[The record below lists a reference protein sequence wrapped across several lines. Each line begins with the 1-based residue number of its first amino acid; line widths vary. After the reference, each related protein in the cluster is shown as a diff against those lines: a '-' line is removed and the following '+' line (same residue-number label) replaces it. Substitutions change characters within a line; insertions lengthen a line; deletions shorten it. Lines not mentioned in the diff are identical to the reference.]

1 MINGIVNIYK
11 EKGYTSHDV
20 VAVLRKVVGQKK
32 IGHTGTLD
40 PDATGVLPV
49 CLGRATKVCELLT
62 DHDKTYEALLLLGKT
77 TDTQD
82 ISGEVLEE
90 KNPAHLTEEEVRS
103 CIESFIGEYDQVPPM
118 YSALKVNGKKLY
130 ELAREGKTVERK
142 SRRVQIHGIRIL
154 EMNLPHVRMEVDCSK
169 GTYIRTLCHDIGE
182 KLQVGGCMEELE
194 RTKVGR
200 FLKEDAVTLDEV
212 RQKMEQGEGAEL
224 FTPLDQIFA
233 ELPAVTVTDA
243 KAWMSYNGNDL
254 PERFLLEKE
263 EWTDGQEVRVYD
275 SRKNF
280 IGLYQYRAP
289 KKLFHIKKMFL
300 DPEAEKIEKSST
312 NKTDMQYIKGLD
324 AFDGRNHTAVT
335 LGKFDG
341 LHRGHQKL
349 LNRIMKYA
357 KKEDCDSVVCAFD
370 MDRDCLMT
378 NEERRAFL
386 EDKVDYLIEIP
397 FTREMM
403 EMEAEKFID
412 EILYKK
418 LHASHIVVGT
428 DFNFGHEKRGNH
440 QMLEK
445 YAAKYG
451 YTVDVVEKAYYKDR
465 EISSTY
471 IRELLL
477 DGNVPLANEL
487 LGYPYEITS
496 VVEHGQQ
503 LGRTLGFPTMN
514 LAPQGKK
521 ILPKYGVYACRV
533 LVDGVWYGGVG
544 NAGVKP
550 TVAQEKRRL
559 FEVYVYGYEGDAYGK
574 TATVQILEFERP
586 ETKFHSV
593 EELKDRV
600 MKDMQYGGEYLK
612 NHPLDER

>member
-90 KNPAHLTEEEVRS
+90 RDPGNLMEEEVRS
-103 CIESFIGEYDQVPPM
+103 CIESFIGEYDQIPPM

-142 SRRVQIHGIRIL
+142 SRKVQIHGIRIL

-263 EWTDGQEVRVYD
+263 AWTDGQEVRVYD

-300 DPEAEKIEKSST
+300 DPEAEKIEK
-312 NKTDMQYIKGLD
+312 
-324 AFDGRNHTAVT
+324 
-335 LGKFDG
+335 
-341 LHRGHQKL
+341 
-349 LNRIMKYA
+349 
-357 KKEDCDSVVCAFD
+357 
-370 MDRDCLMT
+370 
-378 NEERRAFL
+378 
-386 EDKVDYLIEIP
+386 
-397 FTREMM
+397 
-403 EMEAEKFID
+403 
-412 EILYKK
+412 
-418 LHASHIVVGT
+418 
-428 DFNFGHEKRGNH
+428 
-440 QMLEK
+440 
-445 YAAKYG
+445 
-451 YTVDVVEKAYYKDR
+451 
-465 EISSTY
+465 
-471 IRELLL
+471 
-477 DGNVPLANEL
+477 
-487 LGYPYEITS
+487 
-496 VVEHGQQ
+496 
-503 LGRTLGFPTMN
+503 
-514 LAPQGKK
+514 
-521 ILPKYGVYACRV
+521 
-533 LVDGVWYGGVG
+533 
-544 NAGVKP
+544 
-550 TVAQEKRRL
+550 
-559 FEVYVYGYEGDAYGK
+559 
-574 TATVQILEFERP
+574 
-586 ETKFHSV
+586 
-593 EELKDRV
+593 
-600 MKDMQYGGEYLK
+600 
-612 NHPLDER
+612 

>member
-90 KNPAHLTEEEVRS
+90 KDPGDLTEEEVRS
-103 CIESFIGEYDQVPPM
+103 CIESFIGAYDQVPPM

-142 SRRVQIHGIRIL
+142 SRRVQIHGIRIV

-200 FLKEDAVTLDEV
+200 FLKKDAVTLDEV
-212 RQKMEQGEGAEL
+212 RQKMEQGEGTEL

-300 DPEAEKIEKSST
+300 DPEAEKIEK
-312 NKTDMQYIKGLD
+312 
-324 AFDGRNHTAVT
+324 
-335 LGKFDG
+335 
-341 LHRGHQKL
+341 
-349 LNRIMKYA
+349 
-357 KKEDCDSVVCAFD
+357 
-370 MDRDCLMT
+370 
-378 NEERRAFL
+378 
-386 EDKVDYLIEIP
+386 
-397 FTREMM
+397 
-403 EMEAEKFID
+403 
-412 EILYKK
+412 
-418 LHASHIVVGT
+418 
-428 DFNFGHEKRGNH
+428 
-440 QMLEK
+440 
-445 YAAKYG
+445 
-451 YTVDVVEKAYYKDR
+451 
-465 EISSTY
+465 
-471 IRELLL
+471 
-477 DGNVPLANEL
+477 
-487 LGYPYEITS
+487 
-496 VVEHGQQ
+496 
-503 LGRTLGFPTMN
+503 
-514 LAPQGKK
+514 
-521 ILPKYGVYACRV
+521 
-533 LVDGVWYGGVG
+533 
-544 NAGVKP
+544 
-550 TVAQEKRRL
+550 
-559 FEVYVYGYEGDAYGK
+559 
-574 TATVQILEFERP
+574 
-586 ETKFHSV
+586 
-593 EELKDRV
+593 
-600 MKDMQYGGEYLK
+600 
-612 NHPLDER
+612 